1 MGSMKE
7 NPRYNVV
14 SLRLSDEEKAE
25 LDEVTRLTRKSRS
38 MILRDALELYALKL
52 GSTRELA
59 QAAKNVS

>member
-25 LDEVTRLTRKSRS
+25 LDEVTRLTRKSIS
-38 MILRDALELYALKL
+38 TIMRDALEQYAFR
-52 GSTRELA
+52 REPVR
-59 QAAKNVS
+59 K

>member
-25 LDEVTRLTRKSRS
+25 LDAVTRLTRRS
-38 MILRDALELYALKL
+38 VSSIIRDALVQYALL
-52 GSTRELA
+52 RE
-59 QAAKNVS
+59 QVRK

>member
-25 LDEVTRLTRKSRS
+25 LDEVTRLTRKSIS
-38 MILRDALELYALKL
+38 SIMRDALEQYALRLEQVCK
-52 GSTRELA
+52 
-59 QAAKNVS
+59 

>member
-25 LDEVTRLTRKSRS
+25 LDEVTRLSRKSIS
-38 MILRDALELYALKL
+38 TIMRDALEQYAFRRGSGLKAE
-52 GSTRELA
+52 G
-59 QAAKNVS
+59 